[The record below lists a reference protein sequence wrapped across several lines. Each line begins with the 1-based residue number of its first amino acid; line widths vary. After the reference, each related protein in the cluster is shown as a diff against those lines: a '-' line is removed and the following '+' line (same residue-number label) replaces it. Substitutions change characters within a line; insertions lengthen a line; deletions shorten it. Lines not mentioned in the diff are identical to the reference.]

1 MDSLIEVNKCWCG
14 SRKLEPFSK
23 NYIRCNH
30 CLTLISS
37 PRKPD
42 EFYNVQ
48 NDDFDFYGKDYWLNH
63 QNELGFPD
71 IIKRSREDLSER
83 CVYWLKT
90 ILSHKMPCGKSLELG
105 CSHGALVALMKFT
118 GFEARGLE
126 LSNWVVQYATKT
138 FGIPVFC
145 GKIEEL
151 NIEPNSLD
159 CIVMIDVLEHLTTP
173 LETLNLVAKSLKRD
187 GILVIQTPCYRDIES
202 TYEQMVDKQDVFLQM
217 MKEKEHL
224 YLFTVNG
231 LKILLNKIGLNLMIE
246 EKPLFP
252 YDMFVFASKSPIPTY
267 DEKALVS
274 NLVSTVQGRITLAL
288 FDLYQKWE
296 ISEKDRAA
304 RLEAI
309 NNLNKVLQESES
321 DREARLAVI
330 NELNTRLIESE
341 SDRAA
346 RLAVINELNT
356 RLIESESD
364 REARLTVINELNPRL
379 IESESDR
386 AARLGV
392 INELSARL
400 VESESDRAARLA
412 VINELNPRL
421 IESERD
427 REARLAVINELNT
440 RLIESKSDS
449 EARLALI
456 NDLNTRLAASESD
469 REARL
474 QIIENLSRKL
484 AENEKD
490 RLARLEIIHELN
502 ERLDSLQNILQENEK
517 IKECLTKQLNE
528 FKNNKLAVLAHKFG
542 RV

>member
-14 SRKLEPFSK
+14 TRKLEPFSK
-23 NYIRCNH
+23 NYIRCNN

-83 CVYWLKT
+83 CVYWLKS
-90 ILSHKMPCGKSLELG
+90 ILSHKMPLGKSLELG
-105 CSHGALVALMKFT
+105 CSHGALVALMKFN

-151 NIEPNSLD
+151 NVEPNSLD
-159 CIVMIDVLEHLTTP
+159 CIVMMDVLEHLTTP
-173 LETLNLVAKSLKRD
+173 LETLNLVAKLLKRD
-187 GILVIQTPCYRDIES
+187 GILVIQTPCYRDLES

-217 MKEKEHL
+217 LNEREHL

-231 LKILLNKIGLNLMIE
+231 LKILLKKIGLNFMIE
-246 EKPLFP
+246 EKALFP

-267 DEKALVS
+267 DERALVS
-274 NLVSTVQGRITLAL
+274 NLSGSVQGRITLAL

-309 NNLNKVLQESES
+309 NNLEKVLQESES
-321 DREARLAVI
+321 DRKARLEVI
-330 NELNTRLIESE
+330 NELNTRLMESE

-356 RLIESESD
+356 RL
-364 REARLTVINELNPRL
+364 V
-379 IESESDR
+379 ESESDR
-386 AARLGV
+386 AARLAV

-400 VESESDRAARLA
+400 VESESDRAARLV
-412 VINELNPRL
+412 VINELSARL

-427 REARLAVINELNT
+427 REARLAVINELN
-440 RLIESKSDS
+440 
-449 EARLALI
+449 ARLLE
-456 NDLNTRLAASESD
+456 SESD
-469 REARL
+469 RAARL
-474 QIIENLSRKL
+474 LVIEDLSSKFV
-484 AENEKD
+484 ESEKE
-490 RLARLEIIHELN
+490 RQAQLEIISELST
-502 ERLDSLQNILQENEK
+502 RLNSLQYKIRKYEK
-517 IKECLTKQLNE
+517 INQDLLEQLAE
-528 FKNNKLAVLAHKFG
+528 FKNNKVAVLAHKLHRKVKG
-542 RV
+542 AEQS

>member
-83 CVYWLKT
+83 CVYWLKS
-90 ILSHKMPCGKSLELG
+90 ILSHKMPLGKSLELG
-105 CSHGALVALMKFT
+105 CSHGALVALMKFN
-118 GFEARGLE
+118 GFEAQGLE
-126 LSNWVVQYATKT
+126 LSNWVVQFATKT

-151 NIEPNSLD
+151 NVEPNSLD

-173 LETLNLVAKSLKRD
+173 LETLNLVARALKRD

-267 DEKALVS
+267 DERALVS
-274 NLVSTVQGRITLAL
+274 NLVGSVQGRITLAL

-296 ISEKDRAA
+296 VSEKDRAA

-346 RLAVINELNT
+346 RLA
-356 RLIESESD
+356 
-364 REARLTVINELNPRL
+364 VINELNPRL

-427 REARLAVINELNT
+427 REARLAVINELNA
-440 RLIESKSDS
+440 RLIESKSDR

-456 NDLNTRLAASESD
+456 NDLNTRIAASERD

-484 AENEKD
+484 AESEKD
-490 RLARLEIIHELN
+490 KLARLEIIHELN
-502 ERLDSLQNILQENEK
+502 ERLDSLQKILQENEK
-517 IKECLTKQLNE
+517 NKECLTKQLNE
-528 FKNNKLAVLAHKFG
+528 FKNNKLAVLAHKYG